1 MIDINIITA
10 SEAHK
15 ITEEAVCN
23 NYKEALKK
31 ATDQIVATA
40 RKGKYSM
47 DICINCFIGS
57 PISCND
63 DNSERFVDALEE
75 FGYKTQKIR
84 KELAYPGS
92 DIWLY
97 CVTVSW

>member
-1 MIDINIITA
+1 
-10 SEAHK
+10 
-15 ITEEAVCN
+15 
-23 NYKEALKK
+23 
-31 ATDQIVATA
+31 
-40 RKGKYSM
+40 M

-63 DNSERFVDALEE
+63 DDSERFVDALEE

>member
-1 MIDINIITA
+1 MDIVTA
-10 SEAHK
+10 SEAHR

-23 NYKEALKK
+23 NYKKVLKK
-31 ATDQIVATA
+31 ATDQIVAA
-40 RKGKYSM
+40 AQKGKHSI
-47 DICINCFIGS
+47 DLCINCFIGS

-63 DNSERFVDALEE
+63 DDSKRFVNAFEE

-84 KELAYPGS
+84 KEPAYPGS